1 VASCEQLNGASIE
14 EVREKFVKMTE
25 DEETYPNGLD
35 VDLCLMVGEKEVR
48 SLLDAE
54 VSKVLFAIG
63 VAKELSDDSE
73 GVFKIAVDILIP
85 DVWYLLSVITPGE
98 ARSW

>member
-1 VASCEQLNGASIE
+1 ME
-14 EVREKFVKMTE
+14 RFVKMTE

-54 VSKVLFAIG
+54 VSEVLFVIG
-63 VAKELSDDSE
+63 V
-73 GVFKIAVDILIP
+73 
-85 DVWYLLSVITPGE
+85 
-98 ARSW
+98 